1 MAKFLDK
8 ISERAKKLNKIIALP
23 ETNDIRTLQATA
35 KILERGIAKI
45 VLIGNEAE
53 IKAFAGD
60 LDISGARF
68 VDPKTYE
75 RRDEYIKAFHELR
88 KHKGV
93 TLESAAEIMS
103 DYVYFAVMM
112 AKLGEVDGVVSGAV
126 HSSSDTLR
134 PAVQIVK
141 TAPGTALASAF
152 FIISV
157 PDCEYGSNG
166 TFLFCD
172 SGMVEMPS
180 MEDLANMAVNS
191 AATFK
196 LLVQDV
202 PRVAMLSYSTKGS
215 AKSPLT
221 EATIAATKRAKELA
235 PNIAIDGELQVDAA
249 IVPSIAASKA
259 PGSPVAGKANVFMFP
274 DLNSGNIAYK
284 IAQRLAKAEAYGPI
298 TQGLAKPI
306 NDLSRGCSDE
316 DIVGAVAITCVQA
329 AAQDK

>member
-8 ISERAKKLNKIIALP
+8 ISERAKKLNKTIALP

-60 LDISGARF
+60 LDISGARI

-75 RRDEYIKAFHELR
+75 KRDEYIKAFYELR

-93 TLESAAEIMS
+93 TLESAAEIMN

-112 AKLGEVDGVVSGAV
+112 AKLGEVDGVVSGAI

-141 TAPGTALASAF
+141 TAPGAALASAF
-152 FIISV
+152 FIIAV

-166 TFLFCD
+166 TFLFAD
-172 SGMVEMPS
+172 SGMVEMP
-180 MEDLANMAVNS
+180 N
-191 AATFK
+191 
-196 LLVQDV
+196 
-202 PRVAMLSYSTKGS
+202 
-215 AKSPLT
+215 
-221 EATIAATKRAKELA
+221 
-235 PNIAIDGELQVDAA
+235 
-249 IVPSIAASKA
+249 
-259 PGSPVAGKANVFMFP
+259 PG
-274 DLNSGNIAYK
+274 
-284 IAQRLAKAEAYGPI
+284 R
-298 TQGLAKPI
+298 
-306 NDLSRGCSDE
+306 
-316 DIVGAVAITCVQA
+316 TCTHRS
-329 AAQDK
+329 